1 MKYEKNLKDNSQIS
15 LSSYISCSSSVEF
28 ISIEE
33 SLLLG
38 KRLQANCINN
48 YINEIIMYIEEIL
61 DEVQRASKMQM
72 VRLKIFTSDKTDYSK
87 PISYEML
94 SKHWWKF

>member
-61 DEVQRASKMQM
+61 DEVQRALKIQM
-72 VRLKIFTSDKTDYSK
+72 VRPKIFTSDKTDYSK

-94 SKHWWKF
+94 SKDWWKF

>member
-1 MKYEKNLKDNSQIS
+1 MKYEKNLKDNFQIS
-15 LSSYISCSSSVEF
+15 LSSYISCPSSIELV
-28 ISIEE
+28 SIEE

-48 YINEIIMYIEEIL
+48 YIYEIIMYIEEIL
-61 DEVQRASKMQM
+61 DAVQRASKMQM

>member
-1 MKYEKNLKDNSQIS
+1 MQYEKNLKNNSQIS
-15 LSSYISCSSSVEF
+15 LSSYISCPSSVEL

-48 YINEIIMYIEEIL
+48 YIYEIIMYIKEIL

-94 SKHWWKF
+94 SKHWWKL

>member
-1 MKYEKNLKDNSQIS
+1 MKYEKNLKDNFQIS
-15 LSSYISCSSSVEF
+15 LSNYISCPSSVEL

-48 YINEIIMYIEEIL
+48 YIYEIIMYIEEIL
-61 DEVQRASKMQM
+61 DAVQRASKMQM